1 MDVDDGLNT
10 ARVPLGGIRESG
22 QLPARNEVAR
32 EPEVSVTQ
40 AIRVRRSRRRAP
52 GNLSGSYVAPVSVRP
67 VVDAAF
73 PATVSLL
80 FTGPLAVR
88 MWGDGHGAIALT
100 LVVAVFAIALGGFM
114 GISRTLDRRA

>member
-22 QLPARNEVAR
+22 QLPTRSDVES
-32 EPEVSVTQ
+32 PTEVSVTQ
-40 AIRVRRSRRRAP
+40 AIRVRRSRRRAT
-52 GNLSGSYVAPVSVRP
+52 GSLSGSYTAPVSVRP
-67 VVDAAF
+67 AVDAAF

-80 FTGPLAVR
+80 FTGPPAVR

-100 LVVAVFAIALGGFM
+100 LVVAVFAIAMGGLM